1 MNYKNYNL
9 LLKAII
15 EYVEAIKN
23 KNISEEDIRIFM
35 KINDIIYIL
44 ISKKHN
50 TPELYKE
57 LEQISYGLREKYNK
71 KLSNRI
77 YVDFFNRFY
86 GNEKELEEEIYIGVV
101 KKELNIKDIRE
112 KLERIKYKKSNPE
125 FKRNRISTNI
135 MKESEKIYNNLPIIM
150 IIHKA
155 LTESNKSKIIRM
167 RKVLIEPELY
177 SDNKLNYS
185 EIEPI
190 KHIYNWHC
198 LYDDERR
205 QFQPHE

>member
-86 GNEKELEEEIYIGVV
+86 GNEKELKEEIDIGVV
-101 KKELNIKDIRE
+101 KKN
-112 KLERIKYKKSNPE
+112 
-125 FKRNRISTNI
+125 
-135 MKESEKIYNNLPIIM
+135 
-150 IIHKA
+150 
-155 LTESNKSKIIRM
+155 
-167 RKVLIEPELY
+167 
-177 SDNKLNYS
+177 
-185 EIEPI
+185 
-190 KHIYNWHC
+190 
-198 LYDDERR
+198 
-205 QFQPHE
+205 